1 MLGEASRVWQRP
13 RSGKTRAEENVDLA
27 AARGR
32 SVGSRLRG
40 LLPGVSVTDHG
51 NGDLR
56 AASAGKSERD
66 ASPQDQ
72 RASMVA
78 STVVRGTPGTTTPS
92 TTTPG
97 TPPTMA
103 PDQHTVSAFSLPN
116 PFQARQTTGWDTTV
130 SVSGVAG
137 AEGKLGV
144 YGGAG
149 VSYSFPLG
157 KTHLDADTMRA
168 IRITVG
174 FLKLTADVASISPL
188 GFIRDALSLAAINN
202 ERAGV
207 AQEMTSSITN
217 WTIPLPPGTAA
228 A

>member
-1 MLGEASRVWQRP
+1 
-13 RSGKTRAEENVDLA
+13 
-27 AARGR
+27 
-32 SVGSRLRG
+32 
-40 LLPGVSVTDHG
+40 
-51 NGDLR
+51 
-56 AASAGKSERD
+56 
-66 ASPQDQ
+66 
-72 RASMVA
+72 MVA

-130 SVSGVAG
+130 SAVGRRRAPRASSACT
-137 AEGKLGV
+137 AAL
-144 YGGAG
+144 G